1 MVDLTNRS
9 IQSMVILQAKCDD
22 LLKPLQTVTG
32 VVERRSTQPILSNV
46 LIERAEGQLHFLASD
61 NDIQVRTT
69 ISGLPGDNFRMTTS
83 ARKLQDILRAMPETA
98 SVSLDYHDNHL
109 IVRSGKSRFNLQTLS
124 ADDFP
129 CLGVEEEAFATFTL
143 PQHQL
148 HQLLSLVQYSIATQD
163 IRYYLNGLF
172 IQIKAEK
179 CCFVATDGHRLAY
192 ASTIL
197 AETIPDSELI
207 LPRKTVTELYK
218 LLSVNENSTV
228 TIKLFAKQVAFDLD
242 NIQIISKIIDGKFP
256 NYNDA
261 IPLDNDKIF
270 LVNRLDLLHALQRAA
285 ILANEKDRSVEIIL
299 KPNLL
304 LILCANNEQEK
315 AEEELEI
322 VYQGEELTIH
332 FNINYLLD
340 LLNNSSEDTLQLALS
355 ENRNPALF
363 VVPGNPN
370 FKYVVMPLR
379 I

>member
-1 MVDLTNRS
+1 
-9 IQSMVILQAKCDD
+9 MVILQAKCDD

-32 VVERRSTQPILSNV
+32 VVERRNTIPILSNV

-61 NDIQVRTT
+61 NEIQIRTT
-69 ISGLPGDNFRMTTS
+69 SALPGDNFRITTS

-98 SVSLDYHDNHL
+98 SVSLDYQDTHL
-109 IVRSGKSRFNLQTLS
+109 TVRSGKSRFNLQTLL

-129 CLGVEEEAFATFTL
+129 CLGVEEEALATFTM

-172 IQIKAEK
+172 IQTKAEK

-192 ASTIL
+192 TSTVL
-197 AETIPDSELI
+197 AEAIPDSELI

-218 LLSVNENSTV
+218 LLSVNENSAV
-228 TIKLFAKQVAFDLD
+228 TIKLFAKQALFELD

-304 LILCANNEQEK
+304 LIVCANNEQEK

-322 VYQGEELTIH
+322 AYQGEELTIH

>member
-1 MVDLTNRS
+1 ML
-9 IQSMVILQAKCDD
+9 IQAKCDD
-22 LLKPLQTVTG
+22 LLKPLQMVTG
-32 VVERRSTQPILSNV
+32 VVERRSTSAILSNV
-46 LIERAEGQLHFLASD
+46 LIERIEGQLYFLTSD
-61 NDIQVRTT
+61 LNVQIRTN
-69 ISGLPGDNFRMTTS
+69 ISELPGDDFRMTTS
-83 ARKLQDILRAMPETA
+83 ARKLQDILRAMPDTA
-98 SVSLDYHDNHL
+98 ILSLDYQDDHL
-109 IVRSGKSRFNLQTLS
+109 TVCSGKSRFNLQTLP

-129 CLGVEEEAFATFTL
+129 RLGVEEEASATLTL

-148 HQLLSLVQYSIATQD
+148 HQLLSLVQYSIAAQD

-172 IQIKAEK
+172 IQTKAEK

-192 ASTIL
+192 ASTTLI
-197 AETIPDSELI
+197 ETIPDTELI
-207 LPRKTVTELYK
+207 LPRKTVAELYK
-218 LLSVNENSTV
+218 LLLGDENSTV
-228 TIKLFAKQVAFDLD
+228 TIKFFAKQVAFELD
-242 NIQIISKIIDGKFP
+242 NIQIISKTIDGKFP

-270 LVNRLDLLHALQRAA
+270 LVSRLDLLHALQRAA

-304 LILCANNEQEK
+304 SIVCANNEQEK

-322 VYQGEELTIH
+322 AYQGQELSIH

-340 LLNNSSEDTLQLALS
+340 LLNNLSEDTLQLALGD
-355 ENRNPALF
+355 NRNPALF